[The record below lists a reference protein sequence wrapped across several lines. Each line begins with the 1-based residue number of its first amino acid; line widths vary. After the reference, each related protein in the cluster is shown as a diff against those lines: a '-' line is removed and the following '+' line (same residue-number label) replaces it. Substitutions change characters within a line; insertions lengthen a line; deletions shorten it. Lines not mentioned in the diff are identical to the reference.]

1 MRCRILFRWTK
12 KRETKTK
19 TSRARAALCS
29 SLIMYPKYKRLQWRD
44 EWCKTIF
51 VVSDIMCMTCSLAEG
66 YSNNTAQTTIWL
78 QRHRLMYW
86 SKTSKA
92 PHMELMEWV
101 AFWIS
106 QKKKTKTK
114 PKKKKKTSHTD
125 IAETWTRCL
134 LTFWCTGCSDIGWYH
149 FITTDKVLLNVRIA
163 CVQDVDANW
172 AMRCSSSHGPVVQWL
187 TRRTMDQKFPS
198 STPGW
203 LKSFPKWLISLCVP
217 HVA

>member
-1 MRCRILFRWTK
+1 MKKIRIFCFVLSSCKHTFWMNTTDRGRLMRCRILFRWTK

-44 EWCKTIF
+44 EWCKTII

-106 QKKKTKTK
+106 QKNKNKTK
-114 PKKKKKTSHTD
+114 PKKKKKRGFQKCWKVVLRVKVK
-125 IAETWTRCL
+125 IL
-134 LTFWCTGCSDIGWYH
+134 L
-149 FITTDKVLLNVRIA
+149 K
-163 CVQDVDANW
+163 
-172 AMRCSSSHGPVVQWL
+172 
-187 TRRTMDQKFPS
+187 
-198 STPGW
+198 
-203 LKSFPKWLISLCVP
+203 
-217 HVA
+217 